1 MLVNSAIRPRWDPD
15 SQGCSGHFVPGSSA
29 LWSCGALPESPVN
42 LAIASFLFSLI
53 TSVPREHTW
62 VHTVLLPTH
71 LSLFSAQV
79 WLSSPQRRILTC
91 SFHKLFDLADLCPC
105 LSPLSS
111 RVSNC
116 PVRWGLQQHFLPG
129 SVLVCENLED
139 YCFLLSGV
147 SSFWWS
153 QFMWVCAILH
163 VSSLA
168 FSTLICCFCSPTCHI
183 ILLNHAPHFSPSRP
197 SLLKIF
203 NCLSINITESR
214 CCDKCSLQNREQ

>member
-71 LSLFSAQV
+71 LSLFSAQI
-79 WLSSPQRRILTC
+79 WLSSPQCRILTC
-91 SFHKLFDLADLCPC
+91 SFHKLFDLADLRPC

-153 QFMWVCAILH
+153 QFMWACAILQYILATWPAQFDLLPLLPKMPYNPLKSS
-163 VSSLA
+163 SSLW
-168 FSTLICCFCSPTCHI
+168 S
-183 ILLNHAPHFSPSRP
+183 ILN
-197 SLLKIF
+197 K
-203 NCLSINITESR
+203 SIKSV
-214 CCDKCSLQNREQ
+214 